1 MVKGTLQI
9 NFAPVSWVNVIEP
22 ALDIVRPMAEAK
34 QIQLETNLTLTPQ
47 ISGDFNRLQQIAV
60 NLLTNAIKFT
70 SQNGRVEVQLEQ
82 IDTQV
87 VLRVQDTG
95 KGIAPE
101 FLPQIF
107 ERFKQGQKNTGS
119 KDGLGLGLA
128 IVKNLVELHG
138 GTIRAESAGIDQG
151 ATFTVCFPRL
161 EIPALAQASFVFDTT
176 SLAGIRIL
184 AVDDDPDMLNL
195 IAFVL
200 QDYGAEVQ
208 AVTTVAAALAC
219 VSQFKP
225 DILLTDLAM
234 PGGNGYELVQQI
246 KSYPEG
252 QIPAIALTAYA
263 SATHR
268 ERSRLAGF
276 QQHLTKPV
284 DPEDLVATILN
295 LVRGETA

>member
-1 MVKGTLQI
+1 
-9 NFAPVSWVNVIEP
+9 
-22 ALDIVRPMAEAK
+22 MADAK
-34 QIQLETNLTLTPQ
+34 EIQLETHLSLAPQ

-70 SQNGRVEVQLEQ
+70 PEGGRVEVSLEQ
-82 IDTQV
+82 VEADV
-87 VLRVQDTG
+87 LLRVHDTG

-101 FLPQIF
+101 FLPHIF
-107 ERFKQGQKNTGS
+107 ERYQQGQQNIGS

-128 IVKNLVELHG
+128 IVKNLVELHH
-138 GTIRAESAGIDQG
+138 GTITAESAGIGQG
-151 ATFTVCFPRL
+151 STFTVCLPQL
-161 EIPALAQASFVFDTT
+161 ETPAMGQDSFVVDAT
-176 SLAGIRIL
+176 SLFGIRVL

-200 QDYGAEVQ
+200 RDFGAEVQ
-208 AVTTVAAALAC
+208 AVVTTRAVLAC
-219 VSQFKP
+219 LSQFKP
-225 DILLTDLAM
+225 DVLLSDLAM
-234 PGGNGYELVQQI
+234 PEGNGYELVQQM

-284 DPEDLVATILN
+284 DPEDLVAAILN
-295 LVRGETA
+295 LVRGEIS